1 MCAAVSEHTLE
12 AGHQLVAY
20 VPVELAIHI
29 LAALCLQALECQ
41 LAQDVQL
48 LRQPRQSEY
57 IRLYTHC
64 PLVLSLAQT
73 CRVFMLML

>member
-48 LRQPRQSEY
+48 LRQPRQSE
-57 IRLYTHC
+57 
-64 PLVLSLAQT
+64 
-73 CRVFMLML
+73 